1 LIYVKENKDQYKRW
15 TTKHKTT
22 SKNKSTLNV
31 KLVVF
36 FLRPSTACRNL
47 NIALKRQQRKMT
59 PTNTPIKQ
67 SFEDRKSQTTERTPV
82 GGILQAM

>member
-1 LIYVKENKDQYKRW
+1 
-15 TTKHKTT
+15 
-22 SKNKSTLNV
+22 
-31 KLVVF
+31 
-36 FLRPSTACRNL
+36 L